1 MVRSEA
7 TTPAQYLAELPE
19 DRRDL
24 VETIRRTILDNLPD
38 GYEET
43 MTFGMLG
50 YVVPLEVFPDTYNGE
65 PVGSVAL
72 ANQKQ
77 YVAVYLMG
85 IYADE
90 AERTWF
96 VDAWKATGRKLDM
109 GKSCVRFKKLDD
121 VALDVLGEAVA
132 RVPPEQIIAIHEQA
146 HGQR

>member
-132 RVPPEQIIAIHEQA
+132 RVPPEQVIAIHEQA

>member
-1 MVRSEA
+1 MGSQHEDMVRSEA

-72 ANQKQ
+72 ANQKR

-90 AERTWF
+90 AERT
-96 VDAWKATGRKLDM
+96 L
-109 GKSCVRFKKLDD
+109 VRRRVEGDRQ
-121 VALDVLGEAVA
+121 EA
-132 RVPPEQIIAIHEQA
+132 R
-146 HGQR
+146 HGQVVRALQEARRRRPRRPR